1 MAGSYFNNWLLLV
14 LNRKRNQIHRV
25 SRKFE
30 HEKRR
35 KREKKKGV
43 RTDECLEGQI
53 FKNRIDGFD
62 LTRPAKILLKTEI

>member
-35 KREKKKGV
+35 KRKQKEKKGI
-43 RTDECLEGQI
+43 RTDECLEG
-53 FKNRIDGFD
+53 
-62 LTRPAKILLKTEI
+62 

>member
-1 MAGSYFNNWLLLV
+1 MAGSYFINWLLLV

-35 KREKKKGV
+35 KREKRKEYVPMNAWK
-43 RTDECLEGQI
+43 DK
-53 FKNRIDGFD
+53 FPKNESMDSI
-62 LTRPAKILLKTEI
+62 